1 MWPCVSFG
9 QGIGP
14 IVRDNNMQA
23 VLLKEILCSPLSLVP
38 GANAQTRKRGN
49 QEPHHAGVVTQ
60 KEPGSLVSPKD

>member
-1 MWPCVSFG
+1 
-9 QGIGP
+9 
-14 IVRDNNMQA
+14 MQA